1 LGENV
6 SAESIGNG
14 KQAVVGFDQ
23 RS

>member
-1 LGENV
+1 LGKNV